1 MPNFSQA
8 RPPRYHHFVLLVWE
22 ERDADGQHAAWRFS
36 LQDSQKEARSGF
48 KNLEEVVV
56 FLERWIQTP
65 QEAEYS
71 NAEDENKKIKGE

>member
-8 RPPRYHHFVLLVWE
+8 RPPRYHHFVLLLWE
-22 ERDADGQHAAWRFS
+22 ERGADGQHAAWRFS

-56 FLERWIQTP
+56 FLEQWMKSSSEINSSESFP
-65 QEAEYS
+65 K
-71 NAEDENKKIKGE
+71 EN